1 MPHVPFQLRYTISRS
16 QRLVP
21 HVRLWGVFTTIF
33 VLVMFAF
40 FSVRTMFAIW
50 WLEWAAIVVFGGLA
64 LGVFVLYR
72 GLFVGL
78 IDVLTV
84 PRRHVDAVIEEN
96 AAGILLGKE
105 RWYLFLDG
113 ITSIKQ
119 YRTDVWTIQHYN
131 GSVLH
136 IPVCAIT
143 DEQMSHI
150 RVAMERGHTPEG
162 VRAVIERGGR
172 SQNSSGRSVRH
183 NPPMHRTGPAV

>member
-1 MPHVPFQLRYTISRS
+1 MPNVPFQLRYTLSRS

-21 HVRLWGVFTTIF
+21 HVRLWGVFKTIF
-33 VLVMFAF
+33 VLMMLAF
-40 FSVRTMFAIW
+40 FFVRMMFAIW
-50 WLEWAAIVVFGGLA
+50 WLEWLGIVVFGGLT
-64 LGVFVLYR
+64 LGILVLYP

-96 AAGILLGKE
+96 AAGILLGKK
-105 RWYLFLDG
+105 RWCLFLDG

-119 YRTDVWTIQHYN
+119 YRADVWTIQHYN

-136 IPVCAIT
+136 VPASAIT

-162 VRAVIERGGR
+162 VRAVIERGR
-172 SQNSSGRSVRH
+172 RIAELQR
-183 NPPMHRTGPAV
+183 PAREA